1 MTHKN
6 DVHLSDR
13 ASEARAWPKILG
25 RFREPNE
32 TRSVV
37 EILITALPFVALWA
51 AMWFLVQAG
60 FWWLALVLAIP
71 AGGFLVRL
79 FLIQHDCSHGAF
91 FHRRGVNDWVGRVMG
106 VFTLTP
112 YDYWRRAHA
121 IHHATHGN
129 LEQRGIGDITT
140 LTVEEYRARSIWGR
154 LGYRVYRNPVVLFVV
169 GPAYMFLLQ
178 HRLPIGMMRGGRM
191 PWLST
196 MGTNLGIVVLAAALM
211 WLVGVGPFLLVHMPI
226 AIIAASIGVWLF
238 YVQHQFEET
247 FWARP
252 PEWTHQEAALHGS
265 SYYDLPGVLRWMS
278 ANIGVHHVHHLS
290 SRIPY
295 YRLPEVLKLHPEL
308 MQVGRIT
315 IWDSLRTVRLVL
327 WDEGRQQLVPF
338 KAMKRWQAVS
348 LPLATATE
356 AA

>member
-1 MTHKN
+1 MTQRN
-6 DVHLSDR
+6 NVHLSDR

-25 RFREPNE
+25 QFREPNE
-32 TRSVV
+32 TRSVI
-37 EILITALPFVALWA
+37 EILITAVPLVALWA
-51 AMWFLVQAG
+51 AMWLLHDNG
-60 FWWLALVLAIP
+60 FWWLSLVLAIP
-71 AGGFLVRL
+71 AAGFLVRL

-91 FHRRGVNDWVGRVMG
+91 FRRRDVNDWVGRVLG

-129 LEQRGIGDITT
+129 LDQRGMGDITT
-140 LTVEEYRARSIWGR
+140 LTVDEYRARGFWGR
-154 LGYRVYRNPVVLFVV
+154 LGYRVYRNPFVLFVV

-178 HRLPIGMMRGGRM
+178 HRLPIGMMRGGAQ
-191 PWLST
+191 PWIST
-196 MGTNLGIVVLAAALM
+196 MGTNLGIAVLAGGLM
-211 WLVGVGPFLLVHMPI
+211 WLVGVGPFLMIHLPI

-278 ANIGVHHVHHLS
+278 ANIGVHHVHHLC

-315 IWDSLRTVRLVL
+315 IGESLRSVPLVL

-348 LPLATATE
+348 LPI
-356 AA
+356 AAEPA